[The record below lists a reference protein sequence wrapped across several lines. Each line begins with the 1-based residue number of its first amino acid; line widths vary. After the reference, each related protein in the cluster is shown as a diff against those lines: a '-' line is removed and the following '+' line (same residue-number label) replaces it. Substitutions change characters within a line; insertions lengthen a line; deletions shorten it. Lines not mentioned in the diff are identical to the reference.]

1 MTSRKKKRFV
11 MPQRRIVVVL
21 PPPPSLGELNA
32 NIEALYGAK
41 TQEETT
47 VVKLKPKR
55 VKKQAAKATTKK
67 TKKASK
73 KKGGSGKSGVSAT
86 AAQDWTAVDD
96 GKLRKVMDSDDYTEQ
111 KCSDLFLP
119 VALSLT
125 VADGLNF
132 SGIIWVLRCVVFF
145 LFCYPSR

>member
-11 MPQRRIVVVL
+11 MPRRRIVVVL

-55 VKKQAAKATTKK
+55 VKKKAVKDT
-67 TKKASK
+67 S
-73 KKGGSGKSGVSAT
+73 
-86 AAQDWTAVDD
+86 
-96 GKLRKVMDSDDYTEQ
+96 
-111 KCSDLFLP
+111 
-119 VALSLT
+119 
-125 VADGLNF
+125 N
-132 SGIIWVLRCVVFF
+132 
-145 LFCYPSR
+145 